1 MHFVKLYLDAKSA
14 NDYVHASLT
23 DEEKERYK
31 DLFFFMHKAETC
43 IDGSVEITLVGTPS
57 DNHPIEATTQ
67 PRRKFDIQKLIHT
80 HSSELMPCPFCG
92 GKASILVCD
101 DEGNIHDES
110 YEQDPW
116 SGLGY
121 MLQHTREDVP
131 EDIDCPIATSKGEGL
146 GMLIYDTREEA
157 TEVWN
162 KGARQ

>member
-23 DEEKERYK
+23 DEEKEIYK

-57 DNHPIEATTQ
+57 DNQPTDANQ
-67 PRRKFDIQKLIHT
+67 PRRKIDMQKLLHT

-101 DEGNIHDES
+101 EYSRGR
-110 YEQDPW
+110 
-116 SGLGY
+116 
-121 MLQHTREDVP
+121 MR
-131 EDIDCPIATSKGEGL
+131 
-146 GMLIYDTREEA
+146 
-157 TEVWN
+157 
-162 KGARQ
+162 